1 MHKRIT
7 IISLIFIKLLFSQFN
22 EIEISYDYND
32 MIIKNNHEYIL
43 EDFNQKI
50 INYFKYNKFTYD
62 HDYLEINLK
71 FHVVFH
77 NLNFVEQN
85 NYNGINC
92 QFFIS
97 NQNGQYYIT
106 KTLHLPYFK
115 GKDFY
120 YNHSSFDEISSLIDF
135 YAYAFIADELD
146 TYGLFLGDNYYN
158 LALELTKMSRR
169 SENYEQ
175 WEKNKDLIKT
185 ITENKFLRTAKFE
198 YYSAIDI
205 LSQEKYNKNNL
216 IIVMKNLL
224 TNLKAVNKKYGY
236 EKNTLK
242 FLETFNQDISEILNI
257 LEMKK
262 EIEFLA
268 NFDYKNKYIY
278 EEYLNEK

>member
-1 MHKRIT
+1 M
-7 IISLIFIKLLFSQFN
+7 
-22 EIEISYDYND
+22 E
-32 MIIKNNHEYIL
+32 
-43 EDFNQKI
+43 
-50 INYFKYNKFTYD
+50 
-62 HDYLEINLK
+62 
-71 FHVVFH
+71 
-77 NLNFVEQN
+77 
-85 NYNGINC
+85 G
-92 QFFIS
+92 
-97 NQNGQYYIT
+97 
-106 KTLHLPYFK
+106 
-115 GKDFY
+115 
-120 YNHSSFDEISSLIDF
+120 
-135 YAYAFIADELD
+135 YAFIADELD

-205 LSQEKYNKNNL
+205 LNQEKYNKNNL

-242 FLETFNQDISEILNI
+242 FLEAFNKDISEILHM

-262 EIEFLA
+262 EIEFLS
-268 NFDYKNKYIY
+268 NFDYKNKHIY